1 VARERIALTAHIF
14 ARMALTR
21 IRISLLA
28 CLLVAMF
35 AVAACGGDDDDS
47 ASTGS
52 SSSGSQPQPG
62 SLADLCPKDR
72 LDLVKSGQLTV
83 GTDKPA
89 FPPYFEDND
98 PTNGKGFESAVAYAI
113 ADKLGFSKDEV
124 KWTVVPFNSSYAP
137 GPKNFDFDINQ
148 ISITPARQKAVDFS
162 DPYYTAPQ
170 AVVLAKGSDLKVG
183 SLSDLKDAEIG
194 VQIGTTSLD
203 AVNSLIKPSKD
214 PKVFNDSN
222 DVVTALKQNQVDAVV
237 TDLPTAFYITAA
249 QVEGSKIAGQF
260 DTGEGD
266 NWGVLL
272 TKGSKITP
280 CVDKVIGD
288 LTESGELKKITQRW
302 MGAAAG
308 APELKL

>member
-1 VARERIALTAHIF
+1 
-14 ARMALTR
+14 MPSTR
-21 IRISLLA
+21 IRIALLMLLALA
-28 CLLVAMF
+28 CLTV
-35 AVAACGGDDDDS
+35 VACGGDDDDNGGS
-47 ASTGS
+47 SGGS
-52 SSSGSQPQPG
+52 SSTPERG

-72 LDLVKSGQLTV
+72 LDLVNSGQLTV

-113 ADKLGFSKDEV
+113 AQKLGFSKNEV

-170 AVVLAKGSDLKVG
+170 AVVLAKGSDIKVS
-183 SLSDLKDAEIG
+183 SLSDLKDATIG

-203 AVNSLIKPSKD
+203 AVKNLIMPSKD

-272 TKGSKITP
+272 HKDSKITP